1 MRERER
7 EIYITQGEMYTILG
21 ACGGREERRE
31 GVSED
36 GGGIRGRVPA
46 ASLILTVGGM
56 MYD

>member
-1 MRERER
+1 MRER
-7 EIYITQGEMYTILG
+7 EIYITQDEMYTILG